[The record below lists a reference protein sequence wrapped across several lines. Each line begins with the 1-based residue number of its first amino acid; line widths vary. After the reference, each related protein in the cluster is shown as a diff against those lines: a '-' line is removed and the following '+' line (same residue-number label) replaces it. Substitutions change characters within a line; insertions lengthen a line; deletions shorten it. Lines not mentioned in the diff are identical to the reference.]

1 MIALALSALLAQT
14 TWPPKVTAEA
24 LGEGPAPK
32 VIATGATGAFDVT
45 ADGKH
50 LVFIDGEG
58 VKRFTFATGDLK
70 TLGPGSGW
78 LHLSRDS
85 RYVMVPGA
93 PLTRYSVAGKE
104 GAVTLAKG
112 VQLNALTGLTIGPK
126 HFAFID
132 ADGALTVTAL
142 DEGTSVKLPI
152 PMPNTRRCHVGPGFP
167 RSFSDDG
174 KWLLFQHG
182 CADHGVIRVDGT
194 GLRLTG
200 LISAKLVGDLLVGT
214 RAEGGVFE
222 VSALDGS
229 NPQKLEGSVFHGFMT
244 PFPQRGAMWVANAD
258 RLELVDF
265 KEKKTRTLLTTAPGG
280 SVIPFLDVSA
290 DGKSVFAATQLT
302 EGCEVF
308 RIDVASGQKQR
319 LAALEGPRQCFVKS
333 AGPTKAGLY
342 AWTEGNAALYSLD
355 VTSGRVERLGTPLIG
370 VGNFMAGQS
379 ALVVHSGG
387 QVRVADLAGKKK

>member
-1 MIALALSALLAQT
+1 MTALVLAALLAQT
-14 TWPPKVTAEA
+14 TWPPKVTAES
-24 LGEGPAPK
+24 LGDGPAPK

-45 ADGKH
+45 PDGKH

-58 VKRFTFATGDLK
+58 VKRFTFTTGELK
-70 TLGPGSGW
+70 TLGKGSGW
-78 LHLSRDS
+78 LLLSRDNQ
-85 RYVMVPGA
+85 YAVVPGA
-93 PLTRYSVAGKE
+93 PLTRYSVAGKD
-104 GAVTLAKG
+104 GALTLAKTAQ
-112 VQLNALTGLTIGPK
+112 VHALTGLTIGPK

-132 ADGALTVTAL
+132 ADGALTTTAL

-152 PMPNTRRCHVGPGFP
+152 PMPKTQQCHMGTGFP
-167 RSFSDDG
+167 RSLSDDG

-182 CADHGVIRVDGT
+182 CTDHGVIRVDGT

-200 LISAKLVGDLLVGT
+200 LISAKFVGDLLVGT

-244 PFPQRGAMWVANAD
+244 PLPQRSAMLVANAD
-258 RLELVDF
+258 RLDLVDF

-290 DGKSVFAATQLT
+290 DGKSVFVPTQLT

-308 RIDVASGQKQR
+308 RVDVTSGKKQR
-319 LAALEGPRQCFVKS
+319 LASLEGPRQCFVKS

-342 AWTEGNAALYSLD
+342 AWTEGNAALYSMDLI
-355 VTSGRVERLGTPLIG
+355 SGRVERLGPPIIG
-370 VGNFMAGQS
+370 VGNFMAGTN
-379 ALVVHSGG
+379 ALVINSGG
-387 QVRVADLAGKKK
+387 QLRVADLTAKKK